1 MQNQISL
8 NSYVEFSDF
17 VNYFSTYFS
26 VDNKDINGR
35 NMIHLAALNEVWF
48 PSHLGHN
55 PLPPPC
61 ASPHFLII

>member
-48 PSHLGHN
+48 PLTPWAN
-55 PLPPPC
+55 PSPPL
-61 ASPHFLII
+61 APHPIFK